1 MKMRPKKDRFQI
13 EHILADKFYEHR
25 GEFNDK
31 PEFDK
36 FRNSLG
42 ALILLQAGTNQSL
55 SDMPYSKKVK
65 HYAKENV
72 LAKSLTPIQYENVP
86 KFMRFKKESGLQFR
100 SYEKFTKLEIKER
113 MELYKK
119 ICEEIWSLKNF

>member
-1 MKMRPKKDRFQI
+1 MKKRPKKDRFQI
-13 EHILADKFYEHR
+13 EHILADKFFEHR
-25 GEFNDK
+25 SEFNDK

-42 ALILLQAGTNQSL
+42 ALILLQTGTNQSL
-55 SDMPYSKKVK
+55 SDMPYPKKVK
-65 HYAKENV
+65 HYQKQNI
-72 LAKSLTPIQYENVP
+72 LAKSLTPIQYLNEP
-86 KFMRFKKESGLQFR
+86 KFMKFKKESGLPFR

>member
-1 MKMRPKKDRFQI
+1 M
-13 EHILADKFYEHR
+13 ADKFHEHR
-25 GEFNDK
+25 SEFNDK

-42 ALILLQAGTNQSL
+42 ALILLQTGTNQSL

-65 HYAKENV
+65 HYSKQNI
-72 LAKSLTPIQYENVP
+72 LARTLTSIQYVNEP
-86 KFMRFKKESGLQFR
+86 DFMRFKKESGLPFR
-100 SYEKFTKLEIKER
+100 SYEKFTKVEIEER